1 MFLNL
6 YSFLSFLDFY
16 FFHFETV
23 KKKYIYMSIS
33 FLILILFT
41 AIEESEF
48 QEPLHGLK
56 EIMS

>member
-1 MFLNL
+1 
-6 YSFLSFLDFY
+6 
-16 FFHFETV
+16 
-23 KKKYIYMSIS
+23 MSIS

-56 EIMS
+56 EIMSLFKI